1 MGIYIYLDISKS
13 VSHEQWS
20 KVYKESLRLAEQLP
34 FAELQRTEIQGIN
47 TLCITPTKEH
57 EALHRYS
64 KNDTS
69 RGWIASGNYID
80 MTLAE
85 DHVLYEKLV
94 DKNEVRPDAG
104 DAIMNRLPS
113 FIDCDPEASEF
124 NQVYNLWGSKTQ
136 GESYHIYLL
145 GIACL
150 IEARLGN
157 KAFVYG
163 DITRGQCRKAVKIIN
178 KYLEEPIDMPDSC
191 YMERLADRISALPIS
206 EPEQISVFVGL
217 YKGTKKAD
225 FGEFLKNYYSENS
238 LNAYWKTRFD
248 ETNLWTIGFD
258 DCFRDYLLWGFNL
271 ETLCT
276 LIPFEKG
283 ETDCYEKFVRKI
295 MESRL
300 YIKNKNCK
308 NVLEINPEDE
318 RTYGI
323 YTLMM
328 QILFAGAGNEHI
340 DRYIPL
346 EEIRASLIRGIG
358 NKCDINKIVDEY
370 VTEEQLTS
378 SGTKLQKMSEEIKN
392 PSKHESLS
400 EIFEKI
406 VETEKEK
413 LQKNDYTIQKFY
425 DLLFY
430 ETNDTVSPE
439 ITETLKFFI
448 DSIQCFLQ
456 EDNYQKL
463 IQDSAFLRKTW
474 LVEQNK
480 YYLIRD
486 KDWEKIFTDIEENEN
501 AFARYYPIIRMQY
514 PDSDL
519 LNMGTALL
527 LNDDVYEYA
536 KNL

>member
-13 VSHEQWS
+13 VSQEQWS
-20 KVYKESLRLAEQLP
+20 KVYKESLHLAEQLP
-34 FAELQRTEIQGIN
+34 FAELQRTEIQGISI
-47 TLCITPTKEH
+47 LCLTPTKEH
-57 EALHRYS
+57 EALYRFRQ
-64 KNDTS
+64 NDTS
-69 RGWIASGNYID
+69 RGWIASGNYMD

-85 DHVLYEKLV
+85 EHTLYEKLV
-94 DKNEVRPDAG
+94 DKNGVQPDAG

-113 FIDCDPEASEF
+113 FIDCDPEASKF
-124 NQVYNLWGSKTQ
+124 NQVYNLWESKTQ

-163 DITRGQCRKAVKIIN
+163 NITRGQCRKAVKIIN
-178 KYLEEPIDMPDSC
+178 EYLEEPIDMPDSC
-191 YMERLADRISALPIS
+191 YMDRLANRISALPIS
-206 EPEQISVFVGL
+206 ESDQIRVFIGL
-217 YKGTKKAD
+217 YKGTKDAD

-238 LNAYWKTRFD
+238 LNAYWNARFD
-248 ETNLWTIGFD
+248 TVKLWTIGFD
-258 DCFRDYLLWGFNL
+258 DCFHDYLLWGFNL
-271 ETLCT
+271 ETLCV

-295 MESRL
+295 MNSRL

-318 RTYGI
+318 GTYGI
-323 YTLMM
+323 YTLMA

-346 EEIRASLIRGIG
+346 EEIRTSLIKGIG
-358 NKCDINKIVDEY
+358 NKCDVNKIVDEY
-370 VTEEQLTS
+370 VTEEQQTS
-378 SGTKLQKMSEEIKN
+378 SGTETQKTLEEIKN
-392 PSKHESLS
+392 PSKHEILS

-406 VETEKEK
+406 VETEKK
-413 LQKNDYTIQKFY
+413 AIQKKDYTIQKFS
-425 DLLFY
+425 DLLSY
-430 ETNDTVSPE
+430 KTDDTVSPK

-448 DSIQCFLQ
+448 DTIQRFLQ
-456 EDNYQKL
+456 EDNYKQL
-463 IQDSAFLRKTW
+463 MHDSTFSRKTW
-474 LVEQNK
+474 LAKQNR
-480 YYLIRD
+480 YCLIRD

-501 AFARYYPIIRMQY
+501 AFARYYPLIRMEY
-514 PDSDL
+514 PDNDL
-519 LNMGTALL
+519 LDMGTALL

>member
-1 MGIYIYLDISKS
+1 
-13 VSHEQWS
+13 
-20 KVYKESLRLAEQLP
+20 
-34 FAELQRTEIQGIN
+34 
-47 TLCITPTKEH
+47 
-57 EALHRYS
+57 
-64 KNDTS
+64 
-69 RGWIASGNYID
+69 
-80 MTLAE
+80 
-85 DHVLYEKLV
+85 
-94 DKNEVRPDAG
+94 
-104 DAIMNRLPS
+104 
-113 FIDCDPEASEF
+113 
-124 NQVYNLWGSKTQ
+124 
-136 GESYHIYLL
+136 
-145 GIACL
+145 
-150 IEARLGN
+150 
-157 KAFVYG
+157 
-163 DITRGQCRKAVKIIN
+163 
-178 KYLEEPIDMPDSC
+178 
-191 YMERLADRISALPIS
+191 
-206 EPEQISVFVGL
+206 
-217 YKGTKKAD
+217 
-225 FGEFLKNYYSENS
+225 
-238 LNAYWKTRFD
+238 
-248 ETNLWTIGFD
+248 
-258 DCFRDYLLWGFNL
+258 
-271 ETLCT
+271 
-276 LIPFEKG
+276 
-283 ETDCYEKFVRKI
+283 
-295 MESRL
+295 
-300 YIKNKNCK
+300 
-308 NVLEINPEDE
+308 
-318 RTYGI
+318 
-323 YTLMM
+323 
-328 QILFAGAGNEHI
+328 
-340 DRYIPL
+340 
-346 EEIRASLIRGIG
+346 
-358 NKCDINKIVDEY
+358 
-370 VTEEQLTS
+370 
-378 SGTKLQKMSEEIKN
+378 MSEEIKN